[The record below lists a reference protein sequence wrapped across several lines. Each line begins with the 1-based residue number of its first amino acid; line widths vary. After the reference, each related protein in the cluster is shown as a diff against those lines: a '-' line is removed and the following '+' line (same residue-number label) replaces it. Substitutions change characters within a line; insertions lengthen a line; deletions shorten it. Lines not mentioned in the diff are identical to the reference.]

1 MLRGRKDER
10 RELIC
15 GKVCTVLAGLFGG
28 GFAIVLANGDLVSAY
43 EQFQRY
49 IGMLTAGL
57 GALFFMGIFM
67 KRVNGFGAV
76 CGLAA
81 NYAVTFGL
89 DLLHW
94 PGKPHLLLYGFFGM
108 IACLIVAVV
117 VSGRGVAHKRA
128 GVALFAAA
136 ADPHADAD

>member
-1 MLRGRKDER
+1 MRLWS
-10 RELIC
+10 
-15 GKVCTVLAGLFGG
+15 
-28 GFAIVLANGDLVSAY
+28 FAIFALAVMVACGDDDVSSEWENAATQYSPPVLANGDLASAY

-89 DLLHW
+89 DLLPW
-94 PGKPHLLLYGFFGM
+94 SGKPHMLLYGFFGM
-108 IACLIVAVV
+108 IVCIVVAMLA
-117 VSGRGVAHKRA
+117 SPFGREGRI
-128 GVALFAAA
+128 
-136 ADPHADAD
+136 